1 MRARYS
7 SQQGYV
13 LSTKRAQRQTIR
25 PTQRRIKFGPT
36 AAKYLGLGVLAVL
49 AVVMLSQ
56 STGNNTAAYDQSNL
70 RKDIS
75 EVNQNVES
83 LKLEAKRATS
93 VEEVQKAAVRAQM
106 TPMPPGADFVE
117 GGEVAGV
124 STLSIPSPTPTPTP
138 SPSSP
143 PATPKP

>member
-13 LSTKRAQRQTIR
+13 ISTKRAKRQVIR

-106 TPMPPGADFVE
+106 TPMPAAVDYVE
-117 GGEVAGV
+117 GGEVAGA
-124 STLSIPSPTPTPTP
+124 STLAIPGSSP

-143 PATPKP
+143 SSTATPKP